1 VLAGV
6 GAAHD
11 AVGAFA
17 TLVVETW
24 FATPVNPTVVRGRIR

>member
-6 GAAHD
+6 STAQGAVQAF
-11 AVGAFA
+11 GA
-17 TLVVETW
+17 LVVETW